1 MNRKGSYNVKV
12 LTKNWTKNNY
22 AAYMGVG
29 NSTESTYTYN
39 RQRERLQDMQP
50 TANGNSIMNDS

>member
-1 MNRKGSYNVKV
+1 
-12 LTKNWTKNNY
+12 
-22 AAYMGVG
+22 MGVG